1 MYVMSISYN
10 KLWKILIDKKMSQAD
25 LRRATSIAPSTLTK
39 LRKDEAVTLE
49 ILMKIC
55 NLLDC
60 NVGDILDFIK
70 VESTETEKT
79 EPDITPNPDKR
90 VRTK

>member
-10 KLWKILIDKKMSQAD
+10 KLWKILIDKKMSQAE
-25 LRRATSIAPSTLTK
+25 LRRATGIAPSTLTK

-55 NLLDC
+55 DYLDC
-60 NVGDILDFIK
+60 NVGDVIDFVK
-70 VESTETEKT
+70 VEKI
-79 EPDITPNPDKR
+79 EPEPTKPEVKPNPSKR
-90 VRTK
+90 VRKK